1 MSLLLMKTLTVKP
14 VPVPEKYKHPDPPND
29 ALMRHEFTLGLI
41 GKFAANN
48 KPQKEVFISL
58 AYVSRKN
65 HTYL

>member
-41 GKFAANN
+41 APKGGT
-48 KPQKEVFISL
+48 L
-58 AYVSRKN
+58 
-65 HTYL
+65 LLM